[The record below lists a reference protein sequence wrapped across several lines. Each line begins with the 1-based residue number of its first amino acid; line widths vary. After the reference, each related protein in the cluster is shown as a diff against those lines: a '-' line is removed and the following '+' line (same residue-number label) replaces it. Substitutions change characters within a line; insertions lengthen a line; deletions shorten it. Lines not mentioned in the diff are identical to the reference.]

1 MKQLLI
7 ALVLIFGSLTLI
19 NASAKTS
26 DYVDPVNFK
35 NVVAAWDISVTEL
48 TDQVPENHAFELGC
62 GKGGTSCGLFTCC
75 EANAP
80 VCCGDGCC
88 NPGNICCAGACSN
101 QQCAVGCCQPP
112 YTCCG
117 TGQCCS

>member
-75 EANAP
+75 EANALLVVVSLLTP
-80 VCCGDGCC
+80 AAE
-88 NPGNICCAGACSN
+88 PGSVAHNKFE
-101 QQCAVGCCQPP
+101 
-112 YTCCG
+112 Y
-117 TGQCCS
+117 